1 MFKRALTTLALVA
14 GLTGGLG
21 VAAHAQAPAAALPAA
36 TPAPAPAA
44 TPNDYTN
51 PAAWLCR
58 PGRNDACAV
67 NLDATVIQ
75 ADGTTTVERFH
86 ADPNAP
92 IDCFYVYPTVS
103 TDPGANAT
111 MAIEPAETNVVL
123 HQFARFGAKC
133 RLYAPMYRQVT
144 LTALTAM
151 LMGKPIA
158 DANWNLAY
166 EDVQDAWSE
175 YLAHDNHGRGVVLIG
190 HSQGSGVLTL
200 LMADKIDGKPVQKQ
214 VISALLM
221 GTALQV
227 PPGKDIGGAFQT
239 IPLCHSTSE
248 IGCVIAYSSFRVDS
262 PPPPNSRFGQGHPA
276 KGTVAAC
283 VNPAALGGGSGALKA
298 YFSSSSG
305 QIANAASPQPAWITP
320 PQPIDTPFV
329 ETPGLL
335 TAECVSNTHG
345 NYLAITIHPTPGGR
359 RANDIGG
366 DVVFGGQVQKDW
378 GLHLIDADLNMG
390 NLVEIVG
397 DESKAYLAQGGK

>member
-14 GLTGGLG
+14 GLIGGPG
-21 VAAHAQAPAAALPAA
+21 AVAYAQAPAAAP
-36 TPAPAPAA
+36 TAPAA
-44 TPNDYTN
+44 TPNDYTD
-51 PAAWLCR
+51 PDTWLCR
-58 PGRNDACAV
+58 PGRKDACAV
-67 NLDATVIQ
+67 NMDATVIR

-133 RLYAPMYRQVT
+133 RLYAPLYRQVT
-144 LTALTAM
+144 LTALTSM
-151 LMGKPIA
+151 LLGRPLA
-158 DANWNLAY
+158 NANWNLAY
-166 EDVQDAWSE
+166 EDVQNAWSE
-175 YLAHDNHGRGVVLIG
+175 YLAHDNHGRGIVLIG

-200 LMADKIDGKPVQKQ
+200 LIADKIDGKPVQKQ

-227 PPGKDIGGAFQT
+227 PPGKDVGGSLRT
-239 IPLCHSTSE
+239 VPLCHSARQ
-248 IGCVIAYSSFRVDS
+248 IGCVIAYSSFRADS
-262 PPPPNSRFGQGHPA
+262 PPPPNSRFGQGRPA

-283 VNPAALGGGSGALKA
+283 VNPAALGGGSGALKS
-298 YFSSSSG
+298 YFSSRSG
-305 QIANAASPQPAWITP
+305 QITNTASPQPAWITP
-320 PQPIDTPFV
+320 PQPIDTLFV
-329 ETPGLL
+329 EAPGLL
-335 TAECVSNTHG
+335 TAECVSDTHG
-345 NYLAITIHPTPGGR
+345 NYLAITVHPTPGGR

-366 DVVFGGQVQKDW
+366 DVVFGGQVQKNW

-390 NLVEIVG
+390 DLVEIVG
-397 DESKAYLAQGGK
+397 DESNAYLAQGGK